1 VWGHTLTRPFFIA
14 RKEGLEM
21 SGAIAM
27 AKTDAQYEIENDARI
42 LVDAEVIKQ
51 DSKRFEKAI
60 AQIKKEN
67 AARTNAVKK

>member
-1 VWGHTLTRPFFIA
+1 
-14 RKEGLEM
+14 
-21 SGAIAM
+21 M